1 MDYAKESKSAPV
13 KLRARFLWVVLS
25 GRSEAFDLEVFPLY
39 LDAAAVVDLKSDAS
53 LSLADEFVGEIAV
66 VGGSILGDG
75 IHVLDSV
82 IHIVSQSLFLFFLG
96 NVSLVEHILE
106 NDFSFLRIFF
116 PS

>member
-53 LSLADEFVGEIAV
+53 LSLADEFVGEVNHRFAV
-66 VGGSILGDG
+66 EPALEVVTFDADAHCVPFALFEDIL
-75 IHVLDSV
+75 
-82 IHIVSQSLFLFFLG
+82 LFIG
-96 NVSLVEHILE
+96 NLLE
-106 NDFSFLRIFF
+106 
-116 PS
+116 PAAAV